1 MVTLEQIQ
9 IKIAE
14 AIRLS
19 GLTQTELAK
28 RLGIKQPTI
37 GQYLSGR
44 AMPAL
49 DTFANLCAVLD
60 LDANDILCLNSQPP
74 TASTDNRHHNVYNVT
89 GNNNRIR

>member
-9 IKIAE
+9 QRIAE
-14 AIRLS
+14 AIKQS
-19 GLTQTELAK
+19 GLTQTELAR

-44 AMPAL
+44 SMPAL

-60 LDANDILCLNSQPP
+60 VDPAYILCL
-74 TASTDNRHHNVYNVT
+74 TD
-89 GNNNRIR
+89 